1 SEVRAQ
7 YLLSTRLPEGVRQL
21 GELIEAKRN
30 MAARFAAEGRSD
42 PEVPTM
48 TAWDSTIQ
56 EQPGTYRALDA
67 LWQDYLDLVDR
78 LTGGTHQV
86 GTYRARTDLAE
97 AIAALTRGDPEVL
110 ARWFQETFGLD
121 QARLIED
128 EYGLGVILPDG
139 DLAHFDV
146 EARPRQLLTQ
156 VEETVL
162 RLGFVPRFEDRV
174 GLLERIGRR
183 VQAGIRP
190 GVDRPLRVL
199 VTGDRSY
206 AHPERVRQAIG
217 MLPERSVV
225 IHGAATGADTQAGQA
240 ARDRGLEVQEF
251 PADWKRLGRSAGQ
264 VRNRRMFDATQPD
277 LVIAFHDDL
286 SQSRGTRGMVDYA
299 LSRGAEVYL
308 ISSEE
313 DLAGL
318 PEVLRRVAAEAELPE
333 GVTKRPPTEPTWV
346 STFSSFRRHSLT
358 YEGETYPTAE
368 HLYQALKF
376 KDPGVRAQI
385 REVQDPKEAKTLAH
399 RLLKTKPEAVVEGY
413 TQNSEMSLDLMRR
426 VLRIRAEQD
435 EVFRKALLRSEGPI
449 AEPRQDPF
457 WGRGGENWMG
467 RLLEELREELK
478 HSLSEGVTREV
489 PATSRP
495 AGVPGDHPL
504 VEQEL
509 WSAQAQA
516 LARSLLDAGEGSGT
530 RATLRELAAARFA
543 DEYLRLAR
551 RALE

>member
-1 SEVRAQ
+1 PCHAH
-7 YLLSTRLPEGVRQL
+7 
-21 GELIEAKRN
+21 I
-30 MAARFAAEGRSD
+30 
-42 PEVPTM
+42 
-48 TAWDSTIQ
+48 
-56 EQPGTYRALDA
+56 
-67 LWQDYLDLVDR
+67 
-78 LTGGTHQV
+78 
-86 GTYRARTDLAE
+86 
-97 AIAALTRGDPEVL
+97 
-110 ARWFQETFGLD
+110 
-121 QARLIED
+121 
-128 EYGLGVILPDG
+128 
-139 DLAHFDV
+139 LAHVAND
-146 EARPRQLLTQ
+146 
-156 VEETVL
+156 
-162 RLGFVPRFEDRV
+162 
-174 GLLERIGRR
+174 
-183 VQAGIRP
+183 
-190 GVDRPLRVL
+190 
-199 VTGDRSY
+199 
-206 AHPERVRQAIG
+206 
-217 MLPERSVV
+217 
-225 IHGAATGADTQAGQA
+225 
-240 ARDRGLEVQEF
+240 
-251 PADWKRLGRSAGQ
+251 LGRVKS
-264 VRNRRMFDATQPD
+264 VQP
-277 LVIAFHDDL
+277 
-286 SQSRGTRGMVDYA
+286 
-299 LSRGAEVYL
+299 
-308 ISSEE
+308 
-313 DLAGL
+313 
-318 PEVLRRVAAEAELPE
+318 RV
-333 GVTKRPPTEPTWV
+333 VPTEPTWV
-346 STFSSFRRHSLT
+346 STFSNFRRRPLT

-478 HSLSEGVTREV
+478 HSLSEGVTR
-489 PATSRP
+489 RP

-551 RALE
+551 RALEPLRIRVGQRAELSEASTYYQPVVETARERVDQGLSFDRPLIESDPLWAEEPRLSWEPETLPQGAERFASTKRRFQDFWHFRLLEGPDE